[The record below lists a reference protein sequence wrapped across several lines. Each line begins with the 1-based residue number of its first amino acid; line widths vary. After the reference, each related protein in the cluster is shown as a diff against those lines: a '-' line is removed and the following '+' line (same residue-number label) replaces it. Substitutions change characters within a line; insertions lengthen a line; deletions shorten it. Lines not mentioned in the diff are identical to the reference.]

1 MISSLISGSW
11 LRQVR
16 IVLTVYSR
24 YYEPLN
30 IRAMKKQKILYLIG
44 AELLLVMIPQN
55 SEVEFLSLALVLCL
69 FLIKDDMK
77 DEKSHKKDN

>member
-16 IVLTVYSR
+16 IVLTVYYR
-24 YYEPLN
+24 YYELLN

>member
-69 FLIKDDMK
+69 FLIKDD
-77 DEKSHKKDN
+77 DERWKEPQEG